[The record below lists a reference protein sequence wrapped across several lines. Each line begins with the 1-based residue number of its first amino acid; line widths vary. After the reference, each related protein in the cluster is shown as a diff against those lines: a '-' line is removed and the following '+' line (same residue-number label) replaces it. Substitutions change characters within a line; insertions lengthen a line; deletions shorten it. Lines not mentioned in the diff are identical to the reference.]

1 MAGIAQALPAI
12 MSTVG
17 TVLSVKGNLDA
28 GDAAAGLGQQQ
39 RSATVFEARQLEQQ
53 AGQEIASSQRTAQER
68 RREMRLA
75 ESRALALAA
84 ASGGGTDRGVMDIIS
99 KLAGEGAYRAMSALY
114 EGDERARKLRLA
126 GAGARAEGEMLAQS
140 GENRKKAF
148 QINAITAG
156 VKGMS
161 SLYAKYGGGGPTNA
175 PRGDEALMFN
185 GVSLYEHP

>member
-1 MAGIAQALPAI
+1 
-12 MSTVG
+12 
-17 TVLSVKGNLDA
+17 
-28 GDAAAGLGQQQ
+28 
-39 RSATVFEARQLEQQ
+39 
-53 AGQEIASSQRTAQER
+53 
-68 RREMRLA
+68 
-75 ESRALALAA
+75 
-84 ASGGGTDRGVMDIIS
+84 
-99 KLAGEGAYRAMSALY
+99 MSALY

-126 GAGARAEGEMLAQS
+126 GAGARAEGDMLAQS